1 VLIADVVPRERCFV
15 SDFRCAT
22 PGEDE
27 ARVFDELAR
36 LARIEAG
43 VLEQPASEM
52 YRAGFVTL
60 AIRVAGKLELLAM
73 RHTPY
78 CVPPTKMLDLIN
90 GELERLDREY
100 RLVACRDQV
109 STAVALVTPAELM
122 ELESGGLV
130 IS

>member
-1 VLIADVVPRERCFV
+1 VRIADVVPRERCFA
-15 SDFRCAT
+15 SDFKCST

-36 LARIEAG
+36 LAQIDAG

-52 YRAGFVTL
+52 FRAGFVTL
-60 AIRVAGKLELLAM
+60 AIRVAGKLELIAM

-78 CVPPTKMLDLIN
+78 CVPPTKMIELIN
-90 GELERLDREY
+90 GELERLDREH
-100 RLVACRDQV
+100 RMVACRDDAT
-109 STAVALVTPAELM
+109 TAVVLVTPAELM

-130 IS
+130 VS